1 MQHANLLYQLELLTM
16 LTIQLDDDSERTLN
30 KLAKQEHLQPQQLI
44 KKLINNYAIREI
56 KKTVLLADIIND
68 LPQLPT
74 FNNDPLTIQ
83 RNLRN
88 EWD

>member
-1 MQHANLLYQLELLTM
+1 M
-16 LTIQLDDDSERTLN
+16 LTIQLDDDSEQTLN
-30 KLAKQEHLQPQQLI
+30 RLAEQEHLQPQQLI

-56 KKTVLLADIIND
+56 KKTVLLTDIIND

-74 FNNDPLTIQ
+74 FNADPLTIQ

>member
-1 MQHANLLYQLELLTM
+1 M
-16 LTIQLDDDSERTLN
+16 LTIQLDDDSEQTLN
-30 KLAKQEHLQPQQLI
+30 KLAEQEHLQPQQLI

-56 KKTVLLADIIND
+56 KKTVLLTDIIND

-74 FNNDPLTIQ
+74 FNADPLTIQ

>member
-1 MQHANLLYQLELLTM
+1 M

-44 KKLINNYAIREI
+44 KKLINNYAIKEI
-56 KKTVLLADIIND
+56 KKTVLLADIINE

-74 FNNDPLTIQ
+74 FNDDPLTIQ